1 MPLRSLFLDL
11 NSYFASCEQLMHPE
25 LRGKP
30 VAVVPALVD
39 TTCCIAASYEAK
51 KLGVKTGTRVGDARR
66 MCPGI
71 ILVTGKHEHYI
82 RIHHEIIAAVDTV
95 IPVHKVCSVDE
106 MECRLLGKER
116 EPDRAIAIAH
126 RVKAAIR
133 DRVAGGEPGVLTCS
147 IGLAPNRVL
156 AKVASDMQKPDGL
169 VVLREEDLPHKL
181 EALTL
186 RDMPGIGPKMEIRLK
201 ERGVRTMA
209 DLIDRSSEELV
220 NIFGSVHGDYWWHW
234 LRGHDNEPRE
244 TGTHSIGHQHVLPPK
259 HRNLADARA
268 IIIRLLHK
276 AAARMRAKNLLAP
289 TVCVF
294 VSTMNEYGIGGGG
307 PASGSGR
314 WGPKSSWERTLK
326 LGLPTDD
333 TLAFIDAFAG
343 AWKSAESEL
352 AAARLL
358 MVGITLVDLTPA
370 AGLTLPLF
378 GQSRPRQKLGAVMDK
393 INTTYGKGTLYPASM
408 HVAKDAA
415 PVRIAFHSIPDL
427 DLPA

>member
-25 LRGKP
+25 LRGRP

-39 TTCCIAASYEAK
+39 TTSCIAASYEAK

-71 ILVTGKHEHYI
+71 ILITGKHEHYI

-106 MECRLLGKER
+106 MECRLLGRER
-116 EPDRAIAIAH
+116 EPERAIEIAR

-133 DRVAGGEPGVLTCS
+133 ERVAGGEPGVLTCS
-147 IGLAPNRVL
+147 IGLAPNRIL

-169 VVLREEDLPHKL
+169 IVLREEELPHRL
-181 EALTL
+181 ASLTL
-186 RDMPGIGPKMEIRLK
+186 RDLPGIGPRMEIRLK
-201 ERGVRTMA
+201 DRGVRTMA
-209 DLIDRSSEELV
+209 DLIDRTPEELV
-220 NIFGSVHGDYWWHW
+220 NIFGSVHGEWWWHW
-234 LRGHDNEPRE
+234 LRGHDPEQRE
-244 TGTHSIGHQHVLPPK
+244 HGTHSIGHQHVLPPK

-276 AAARMRAKNLLAP
+276 AAARMRQKGYLSP
-289 TVCVF
+289 TMCVF
-294 VSTMNEYGIGGGG
+294 VRTMNEGPGGGRG
-307 PASGSGR
+307 
-314 WGPKSSWERTLK
+314 WGGKSSWERTLK

-333 TLAFIDAFAG
+333 TLAFIDAFAA
-343 AWKSAESEL
+343 AWKTAESDL

-358 MVGITLVDLTPA
+358 MVGITLVDLVPA
-370 AGLTLPLF
+370 AGATLPLF

-408 HVAKDAA
+408 HVAKDTA